1 MTGLGMTGPLPHHDG
16 SGLHAPQQ
24 VAPGDE
30 ALLRVRVPARWGR
43 ATRVWLRSIQDG
55 EPRYAPCTGLGE
67 ADGWK
72 WWEATM
78 TVTNPVTRYRFLL
91 EVPAGLADPGDG
103 GPGSEP
109 RGSAGGAHGARAD
122 AAAGGLRYWS
132 LNAHGLF
139 SRDVSDYADFRL
151 TTFPA
156 APQWLRRGT
165 MYQIFPDRFARSAA
179 DRPVP
184 DWAVPCGWD
193 TTPVEG
199 SGPRTP
205 NQFYGGDLAGI
216 TGKLDH
222 IQQLGADVI
231 YLTPFFPARSNH
243 RYDASTFASVDPLLG
258 GDRALVELVEAA
270 HARGLKVMGD
280 LTANHS
286 GDAHE
291 WFRQALAEPDSEEA
305 GYYYFSEDRTR
316 YEAWY
321 GVPSLPKLNWAS
333 QGLKERFVLA
343 DDSPVARWL
352 KPPFNLDG
360 WRIDVGNMTGR
371 LGSTDLN
378 QDVARLIAGRV
389 RDINPDAALLAEA
402 TNDAAPDFSGE
413 HWHGAMTY
421 SNFTRPL
428 WSWLAGDAAHVNFF
442 GTPLPGPNRTG
453 AEDFLATHLDL
464 AAAFSWDVRQQN
476 MNALNSHDTARAAT
490 VMIAGGQRLGAALM
504 FTMPGIPVVF
514 AGDEFG
520 LKGHNGEASRTPMPW
535 NDPDRIL
542 ADLREDYAALA
553 ALRSDQPALTDGG
566 IRWLHAHGD
575 ALAFVRETA
584 GGSVLV
590 VVARAAAEV
599 RLPAGMLTDA
609 QFGALDRDPAF
620 STAPFSTAALGNGQ
634 IRADGAA
641 SGALICTRGP
651 AAGVWV
657 LPGTPL
663 PGATLP
669 GATP

>member
-1 MTGLGMTGPLPHHDG
+1 
-16 SGLHAPQQ
+16 A
-24 VAPGDE
+24 
-30 ALLRVRVPARWGR
+30 
-43 ATRVWLRSIQDG
+43 G
-55 EPRYAPCTGLGE
+55 E
-67 ADGWK
+67 
-72 WWEATM
+72 
-78 TVTNPVTRYRFLL
+78 
-91 EVPAGLADPGDG
+91 
-103 GPGSEP
+103 
-109 RGSAGGAHGARAD
+109 
-122 AAAGGLRYWS
+122 LRYWS
-132 LNAHGLF
+132 LTAQGLV
-139 SRDVSDYADFRL
+139 SREVSDYADFRL

-165 MYQIFPDRFARSAA
+165 MYQIFPDRFARSAGTSEHA
-179 DRPVP
+179 AP
-184 DWAVPCGWD
+184 DWAVPCSWD

-199 SGPRTP
+199 SGPQTP
-205 NQFYGGDLAGI
+205 YQLYGGDLAGI

-291 WFRQALAEPDSEEA
+291 WFRQALAKPDSEEA
-305 GYYYFSEDRTR
+305 GYYYFNDDHTA

-321 GVPSLPKLNWAS
+321 GVPSLPKLNWTS
-333 QGLKERFVLA
+333 QGLRERFVLA

-371 LGSTDLN
+371 LGATDLN
-378 QDVARLIAGRV
+378 HDVARLIADRV
-389 RDINPDAALLAEA
+389 REINPDAALLAEA

-490 VMIAGGQRLGAALM
+490 VMVDGGQRLGAALM
-504 FTMPGIPVVF
+504 FTLPGVPVVF

-520 LKGHNGEASRTPMPW
+520 LKGYNGEASRTPMPW
-535 NDPDRIL
+535 NDPDRVL

-553 ALRSDQPALTDGG
+553 ALRRDQLALTGGG
-566 IRWLHAHGD
+566 IRWLYAHGD

-584 GGSVLV
+584 GSSVLV
-590 VVARAAAEV
+590 VVARAAADV
-599 RLPAGMLTDA
+599 TLQAGMLTDA
-609 QFGALDRDPAF
+609 QFGALDGDPEF
-620 STAPFSTAALGNGQ
+620 STAPFSAAPISAAPSGDGQ
-634 IRADGAA
+634 IRADGGA

-663 PGATLP
+663 PGTLRPGTLLP